1 MVRRMT
7 KIVTPR
13 AILFDWDNT
22 LVNTWPL
29 IHAALNMTMR
39 HMKHEEWS
47 YEKVTNEVKQS
58 MRDSFPGLFGDRW
71 KEAAD
76 FYQASYRAIHLEQ
89 LQPLPD
95 VLEMLAAIDRRSV
108 FVGVVSNKQG
118 PTLRKE
124 IEALGWE
131 HYFDVAVGASDAAR
145 DKPHADPVLLALKD
159 TGIEPAADVWFIG
172 DTGVDLAVAQT
183 TCCTPILYGDFKT
196 DGKTHDGFPFYTHAR
211 DHVALKDLI
220 IASRASQ

>member
-1 MVRRMT
+1 M
-7 KIVTPR
+7 KKLPTPL

-39 HMKHEEWS
+39 HMGHEEWT
-47 YEKVTNEVKQS
+47 YEKVTTVVKQS
-58 MRDSFPGLFGDRW
+58 MRDSFPALFGDRW

-76 FYQASYRAIHLEQ
+76 FYQASYRSMHLNQ

-95 VLEMLAAIDRRSV
+95 VLEMLAAIPRNQV

-118 PTLRKE
+118 NTLRKE

-131 HYFDVAVGASDAAR
+131 AYFDVAIGASDAAR
-145 DKPHADPVLLALKD
+145 DKPHAEPVLLALKD
-159 TGIEPAADVWFIG
+159 TGIETGPEVWFVG
-172 DTGVDLAVAQT
+172 DTGVDLAVAQVT
-183 TCCTPILYGDFKT
+183 GCTAILYGDFVT
-196 DGKTHDGFPFYTHAR
+196 DGKTHDDFPFTVHAR
-211 DHVALKDLI
+211 DHKALTKLI
-220 IASRASQ
+220 QASCAG

>member
-1 MVRRMT
+1 MT
-7 KIVTPR
+7 LPR
-13 AILFDWDNT
+13 PTAILFDWDNT

-39 HMKHEEWS
+39 HMGHPEWT
-47 YEKVTNEVKQS
+47 YEKVTSVVKQS
-58 MRDSFPGLFGDRW
+58 MRDSFPDLFGDRW

-76 FYQASYRAIHLEQ
+76 FYQTSYRSMHLEK
-89 LQPLPD
+89 LEPLPD
-95 VLEMLAAIDRRSV
+95 VLAMLAAIKRRTTY
-108 FVGVVSNKQG
+108 VGIVSNKQG

-131 HYFDVAVGASDAAR
+131 DYFDVAVGASDAPR

-172 DTGVDLAVAQT
+172 DTGVDLAVAQAT
-183 TCCTPILYGDFKT
+183 GCTPILYGPFTT
-196 DGKTHDGFPFYTHAR
+196 DGASHDGFPFRAHVR
-211 DHVALKDLI
+211 DHVALKALI
-220 IASRASQ
+220 EMSM